1 MVNRVTYM
9 ILFTVQLTSKI
20 IQSFKTLHVSGFAK
34 TSFGRSSR
42 EVIKWPTEQKHLN
55 NKAPIL
61 RKRRFVKSLAP
72 KTACS

>member
-9 ILFTVQLTSKI
+9 ILFTDQLTSKI

-55 NKAPIL
+55 N
-61 RKRRFVKSLAP
+61 
-72 KTACS
+72 